1 MSGGSGWGGRGAGQG
16 PAGARGGGSGGV
28 FLPLALSWAAGA
40 VVRLAVGYL
49 VAHGLVRLLGTE
61 ARLDDFAWRLGLLHV
76 PAVLATALTV
86 LAAVRV
92 LPEERR
98 GSRALYLSA
107 ALAVPL
113 VALCYGYATAWQ
125 VAGIE
130 GAVMPV
136 VAAATG
142 AAVGLG
148 VDRLLEEG
156 EPDALAGSLT
166 VK

>member
-1 MSGGSGWGGRGAGQG
+1 MSGGRDVGQG
-16 PAGARGGGSGGV
+16 SAEASGSGGV
-28 FLPLALSWAAGA
+28 FAPLALSWAAGA

-49 VAHGLVRLLGTE
+49 VAHGLVRLLGTD

-76 PAVLATALTV
+76 PALLATALTV

-107 ALAVPL
+107 ALGVPL

-148 VDRLLEEG
+148 VDRLMEEG
-156 EPDALAGSLT
+156 EPDSFAGSLT
-166 VK
+166 VE

>member
-1 MSGGSGWGGRGAGQG
+1 M
-16 PAGARGGGSGGV
+16 

-40 VVRLAVGYL
+40 VVRLSVGYL

-61 ARLDDFAWRLGLLHV
+61 ARLDHFAWRLGLLHV
-76 PAVLATALTV
+76 PAVLTTALTV

-148 VDRLLEEG
+148 VDRLMEEG

>member
-40 VVRLAVGYL
+40 VVRLTVGYL

-61 ARLDDFAWRLGLLHV
+61 ARLDHFAWRLGLLHV
-76 PAVLATALTV
+76 PAVLTTALTV

-148 VDRLLEEG
+148 VDRLMEDG